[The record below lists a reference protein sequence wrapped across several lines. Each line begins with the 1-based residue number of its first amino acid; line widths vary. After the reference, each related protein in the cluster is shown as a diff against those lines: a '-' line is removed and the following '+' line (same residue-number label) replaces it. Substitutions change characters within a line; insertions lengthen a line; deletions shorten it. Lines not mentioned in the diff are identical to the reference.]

1 MLDPK
6 IISDAEERMKKSV
19 EVFKKDLLGIRTG
32 RATPAILDRVQVE
45 AYGSTCPI
53 SQVANITVPDPRSI
67 VIQPWD
73 KSVLGS
79 IDKAIQKS
87 DIGIHPVN
95 DGNIIRLSIPPLTGE
110 RRKDLTKVVRKKAEE
125 GKVSL
130 RNIRRD
136 VNDELKKQKKVS
148 SASEDEIKTATDK
161 VQKLTDK
168 YIKVFDEI
176 AASKEKEIIE
186 G

>member
-87 DIGIHPVN
+87 DVGIHPVN

-110 RRKDLTKVVRKKAEE
+110 RRKELTKVVRKKAED

>member
-45 AYGSTCPI
+45 AYGSICPI

-67 VIQPWD
+67 VIEPWD

-87 DIGIHPVN
+87 DVGIHPVN

-110 RRKDLTKVVRKKAEE
+110 RRKELTKVVRKKAEE

>member
-45 AYGSTCPI
+45 AYGSTCP
-53 SQVANITVPDPRSI
+53 PDPRSI

-110 RRKDLTKVVRKKAEE
+110 RRKELTKVVRKKAEE

-176 AASKEKEIIE
+176 AASKEKEITE

>member
-87 DIGIHPVN
+87 DVGIHPVN

-110 RRKDLTKVVRKKAEE
+110 RRKELTKVVRKKAEE

>member
-6 IISDAEERMKKSV
+6 LISGMEEKMNKSV
-19 EVFKKDLLGIRTG
+19 EVFKKDLIGIRTG
-32 RATPAILDRVQVE
+32 RATPALLDKIQVE
-45 AYGSTCPI
+45 AYGSNVPI
-53 SQVANITVPDPRSI
+53 SQVANVTVPDARTL

-73 KSVLGS
+73 KTVISA

-95 DGNIIRLSIPPLTGE
+95 DGNVIRLAIPALTGE
-110 RRKDLTKVVRKKAEE
+110 RRKEMVKIVKKKAEE

-136 VNDELKKQKKVS
+136 INEELKKLEKAGT
-148 SASEDEIKTATDK
+148 ASEDEVKRGAEQVQKITDK
-161 VQKLTDK
+161 FIKL
-168 YIKVFDEI
+168 FDDI
-176 AASKEKEIIE
+176 TAAKEKEITEI
-186 G
+186 

>member
-45 AYGSTCPI
+45 AYGSICPI

-87 DIGIHPVN
+87 DVGIHPVN

-110 RRKDLTKVVRKKAEE
+110 RRKELTKVVRKKAEE

>member
-110 RRKDLTKVVRKKAEE
+110 RRKELTKVVRKKAEE

>member
-6 IISDAEERMKKSV
+6 IISNAEEKMKKSV
-19 EVFKKDLLGIRTG
+19 EVFKKDLVGIRTG
-32 RATPAILDRVQVE
+32 RATPAILDKVQVE
-45 AYGSTCPI
+45 AYGSPCPI

-73 KSVLGS
+73 KGLLGS

-87 DIGIHPVN
+87 DIGIHPVS
-95 DGNIIRLSIPPLTGE
+95 DGNIIRLAIPPLTGE
-110 RRKDLTKVVRKKAEE
+110 RRKELSKVVKKKSEE

-136 VNDELKKQKKVS
+136 VNDELNKLKKS
-148 SASEDEIKTATDK
+148 SAASEDEVKRGTDQ

-168 YIKVFDEI
+168 YIKIFDEVT
-176 AASKEKEIIE
+176 AAKEKEIME
-186 G
+186 V

>member
-53 SQVANITVPDPRSI
+53 SQVANITVPDPRSN

-110 RRKDLTKVVRKKAEE
+110 RRKELTKVVRKKAED

-176 AASKEKEIIE
+176 ATSKEKEITE

>member
-6 IISDAEERMKKSV
+6 IISNTEDRMKKTV
-19 EVFKKDLLGIRTG
+19 EVFKKDLIGIRTG
-32 RATPAILDRVQVE
+32 RATPAILDKVQVE
-45 AYGSTCPI
+45 AYGSMCPI

-73 KSVLGS
+73 KSVLS
-79 IDKAIQKS
+79 TIDKAIQKS

-110 RRKDLTKVVRKKAEE
+110 RRKELTKVVKKKAEE

-136 VNDELKKQKKVS
+136 VNDELNKLKKS
-148 SASEDEIKTATDK
+148 SVASEDEVKRAAEQ
-161 VQKLTDK
+161 VQKITDK
-168 YIKVFDEI
+168 YIKTFDDI
-176 AASKEKEIIE
+176 AAAKEKEIIE